1 MNRLDRLLSAM
12 AMLATAHVAAAQP
25 VASDVERR
33 VSPRAEAVTARA
45 ALGSLSGFVSDDHG
59 MPLEGVMVSA
69 TGTTVAFSV
78 TDPAGRYTFDRLPSG
93 GYLLRAHRLGF
104 VASRR
109 EFVEIRASVDTVR
122 LIQLRRAADAVVGTT
137 GVPTRSIMTAGGSLP
152 GSSQTGPAE
161 GPDPAAGTH
170 PHDERAW
177 RLRHL
182 KRSVLKEESGA
193 AVAETAPADVA
204 PSESVAS
211 FFAGFPFTGELNL
224 LTTGVFDSAAELFT
238 GEHTPRG
245 VAYLAIGAPAGMG
258 DWNVRAAL
266 TQGDVSSWILSG
278 SYVARG
284 TRTHAF
290 DVGMSYGAQQ
300 YRGVSLTGLSL
311 ASEGDRHVGALYG
324 FDQWTLSRRVQM
336 SYGARLSY
344 YDYLDRDGLL
354 SPRVA
359 FSVMPVDHTWVRAI
373 VSQRLLAPGAE
384 EFLPP
389 PSQAMWLPPERTFA
403 PLVGDTF
410 LVERARH
417 VEISVEREFD
427 DAYVVGV
434 RRFYQEVDDQ
444 LVTIFGL
451 RNEARP
457 RSELG
462 HYFVATAGGF
472 DADGWGVRFASPLT
486 PRLRGSVDYTL
497 TRARWSTAGDADAIE
512 RWSPSARREREEF
525 HDVTTAV
532 ETEIP
537 ETATR
542 VFVLYRI
549 NTAYSRP
556 EAEMV
561 RPGLDARFDVQVKQ
575 ALPFLPFGSQW
586 EVLVGVRNLFR
597 EPIDAASVYDELLVV
612 RPPKRLV
619 GGVQVR
625 F

>member
-1 MNRLDRLLSAM
+1 MNRLSRLLSATT
-12 AMLATAHVAAAQP
+12 ALLAAAHVAAAQP
-25 VASDVERR
+25 VALR
-33 VSPRAEAVTARA
+33 VDTGPARAEAVTARA
-45 ALGSLSGFVSDDHG
+45 ALGSLSGIVSDDRG
-59 MPLEGVMVSA
+59 APLEGVMVSA
-69 TGTTVAFSV
+69 TGATIAFAL
-78 TDPAGRYTFDRLPSG
+78 TDPTGRYSFDRLPSG
-93 GYLLRAHRLGF
+93 EYLLRAHLTGF

-109 EFVEIRASVDTVR
+109 EFVEIRASSDTVR
-122 LIQLRRAADAVVGTT
+122 LIQLRRAADAVGTA
-137 GVPTRSIMTAGGSLP
+137 GVPTRSILTAGVALP
-152 GSSQTGPAE
+152 GESQAGPSE
-161 GPDPAAGTH
+161 DPDAAAGKH

-193 AVAETAPADVA
+193 VVAEAAPAEAASADAVAAL
-204 PSESVAS
+204 
-211 FFAGFPFTGELNL
+211 FAGFPFTGELNL
-224 LTTGVFDSAAELFT
+224 LTTGVFDSAGELFT
-238 GEHTPRG
+238 GERAPRG

-278 SYVARG
+278 AYVARG
-284 TRTHAF
+284 ARTHAF
-290 DVGMSYGAQQ
+290 DVGLSYGAQE
-300 YRGVSLTGLSL
+300 YRGISPTGLAL
-311 ASEGDRHVGALYG
+311 ASEGDRHVGMLYG
-324 FDQWTLSRRVQM
+324 FDHWTVSRRLQV

-354 SPRVA
+354 SPRVGV
-359 FSVMPVDHTWVRAI
+359 SVMPLERTWVRAI

-389 PSQAMWLPPERTFA
+389 PSQTMWLPPERTFA
-403 PLVGDTF
+403 PLVGNEF
-410 LVERARH
+410 LVERTRH
-417 VEISVEREFD
+417 AEIGVEHEFD
-427 DAYVVGV
+427 DAYVVGL
-434 RRFYQEVDDQ
+434 RRFYQHVDDQ
-444 LVTIFGL
+444 LVTLFGL
-451 RNEARP
+451 RAENRP

-462 HYFVATAGGF
+462 HYFVANAGGF
-472 DADGWGVRFASPLT
+472 DADGWGLRFASPLA

-497 TRARWSTAGDADAIE
+497 TRARWSSAGDADVIE
-512 RWSPSARREREEF
+512 RWSPSARREEDEF

-549 NTAYSRP
+549 NSGYARSEP
-556 EAEMV
+556 ETV

-586 EVLVGVRNLFR
+586 EVLVAVRNLFR
-597 EPIDAASVYDELLVV
+597 EPTDVASVYDELLVV